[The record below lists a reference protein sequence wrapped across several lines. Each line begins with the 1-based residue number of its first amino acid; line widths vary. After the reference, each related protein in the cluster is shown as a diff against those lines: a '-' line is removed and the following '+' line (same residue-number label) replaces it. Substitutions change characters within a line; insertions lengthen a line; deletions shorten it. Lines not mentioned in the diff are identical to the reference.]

1 MTEDN
6 VIVYA
11 NVREIEPYRE
21 DPEKATQHVASA
33 IGKSYEETAVLIEL
47 GRVYLMINKQTEETW
62 FEVYDK
68 E

>member
-21 DPEKATQHVASA
+21 EPEKATQHVASA

-47 GRVYLMINKQTEETW
+47 GRVYP
-62 FEVYDK
+62 
-68 E
+68 